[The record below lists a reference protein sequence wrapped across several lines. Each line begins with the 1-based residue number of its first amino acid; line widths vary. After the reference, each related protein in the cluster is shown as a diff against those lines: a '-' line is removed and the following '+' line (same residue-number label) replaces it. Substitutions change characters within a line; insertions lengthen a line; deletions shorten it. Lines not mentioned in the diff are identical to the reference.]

1 MAVWTHIAHDSL
13 SLPASSVTW
22 SSIPTDGTYDHLCIK
37 ISGRSDDVQYYDHL
51 GIQFNGDTGTNYS
64 DTYIYCGSSALGSS
78 RSTTYNHIS
87 HLYGVTAA
95 SNLAD
100 TFGTMT
106 VWVPHYANST
116 NFKQVIGSGAVEN
129 NSTTDY
135 QWIQGVNAGLWQD
148 TSAITDILVYP
159 AQGSD
164 DWVAYSTFDLYGI
177 KGA

>member
-1 MAVWTHIAHDSL
+1 MAAFTVISHQELTGN
-13 SLPASSVTW
+13 ASSVTFG
-22 SSIPTDGTYDHLCIK
+22 SISGSYDHLCIK
-37 ISGRSDDVQYYDHL
+37 ISARSDDVQYYDHL

-64 DTYIYCGSSALGSS
+64 DTYIYCGTAAPGSS

-116 NFKQVIGSGAVEN
+116 NFKQVAARCGSPSA
-129 NSTTDY
+129 STT
-135 QWIQGVNAGLWQD
+135 QTLLLAAGLWESTD
-148 TSAITDILVYP
+148 AIDEVELTTYSGNFV
-159 AQGSD
+159 Q
-164 DWVAYSTFDLYGI
+164 YSTFTLYGVT
-177 KGA
+177 GA